1 MKFKLTGS
9 QFGLQAFLFLI
20 WVFITLVFGAI
31 PGDLMYFPKLLMVNN
46 HLTPLQKIDI
56 LWPSYKI
63 AQEQGNCNQSVLI
76 EQELLREIINQVA
89 IDKRQLLQSF
99 KNWQVPEKVSCNT
112 ALPFNTLKVLTRFSD
127 SSKLFRYKL
136 VDISRINR
144 IHIETQR
151 LIAESQHTGFKSQ
164 RALNS
169 FTSLALDMQNNQPA
183 FDNYTYLEIYE
194 RELKLATMQNILKTG
209 DTLAANYQQLFLA
222 SCLLT
227 PEYEV
232 CQSADKFNA
241 KWNSVAASGTPELQL
256 KAGRNLLNEI
266 LVYQGLSTNN

>member
-9 QFGLQAFLFLI
+9 QFGLQVFLFLI
-20 WVFITLVFGAI
+20 WVFITLIFAAI
-31 PGDLMYFPKLLMVNN
+31 PGDLMYFPKLLVVNN
-46 HLTPLQKIDI
+46 QLTPLQKIDV
-56 LWPSYKI
+56 LWPGYKI
-63 AQEQGNCNQSVLI
+63 AQERGNCNQSVLI
-76 EQELLREIINQVA
+76 EQELFREIINQVA
-89 IDKRQLLQSF
+89 IDKHQLLQSF
-99 KNWQVPEKVSCNT
+99 EKWQVPEKVSCNT
-112 ALPFNTLKVLTRFSD
+112 ALPFDTLKVLSRFSD
-127 SSKLFRYKL
+127 SNKLFSYKL

-151 LIAESQHTGFKSQ
+151 LIAKSQHTGFKTQ

-183 FDNYTYLEIYE
+183 FDNYTYLEVYE
-194 RELKLATMQNILKTG
+194 HELKLATMQNILKTG

-256 KAGRNLLNEI
+256 RAGRNLLNEI
-266 LVYQGLSTNN
+266 LIYQGLSTNN